1 MPKKWIMLVEDDS
14 DHVALILRA
23 LKRHGVTDEV
33 VVMLDGEEALD
44 YLYSRGLFSARPLPE
59 LPTLVLLD
67 LKLPKVNGL
76 EVLQHIRADERTRF
90 LPVVVL
96 TSSDE
101 QRDVQESYRLGTNSY
116 VRKPVDFIQFMEAM
130 HQLVQYWL
138 NLNQVPNLE

>member
-1 MPKKWIMLVEDDS
+1 MAKKWIMLVEDDS

-23 LKRHGVTDEV
+23 LKRYGVTDEV
-33 VVMLDGEEALD
+33 VVMLDGEEALE
-44 YLYSRGLFSARPLPE
+44 YLFGRGVFVGRDMSE
-59 LPTLVLLD
+59 MPTLVLLD

-76 EVLQHIRADERTRF
+76 EVLQHIRADDRTRF

-101 QRDVQESYRLGTNSY
+101 QRDVVESYRLGTNSY

-138 NLNQVPNLE
+138 NLNQVPAAQ